1 MPGRKSKYNSKMK
14 SRIVEL
20 IKRDSF
26 TVAEICR
33 QLKIDQTTYNAWL
46 KEFPDLAEAVSNAKE
61 ELMQSLAIEAKNSLR
76 KKIQGYTFDETQMTT
91 VPGADGRPSIK
102 EQKVKHIYF
111 QPDTAAIIFAL
122 TNADPE
128 HWKNR
133 QNIHITDKHV
143 NSLLVHFTIAELKT
157 KAKQLQNKIHV

>member
-33 QLKIDQTTYNAWL
+33 QLKIDQTTYNSWL

-76 KKIQGYTFDETQMTT
+76 KKIQGYTSDETQITT
-91 VPGADGRPSIK
+91 VPGVDGRPSIK

-133 QNIHITDKHV
+133 QNSEITGKDGK
-143 NSLLVHFTIAELKT
+143 SLFGDLNIEDLKK
-157 KAKQLQNKIHV
+157 KAKELQNKIDV